1 MPTPPA
7 GQSLQRTSILKATMF
22 RLKHDERS
30 VSTKME
36 ESSPTM
42 SQGSMFDGVLGPPA
56 SKPEAIN
63 PEAGYGKPQILSIAV
78 Q

>member
-1 MPTPPA
+1 
-7 GQSLQRTSILKATMF
+7 
-22 RLKHDERS
+22 
-30 VSTKME
+30 ME

>member
-1 MPTPPA
+1 
-7 GQSLQRTSILKATMF
+7 MF

-63 PEAGYGKPQILSIAV
+63 PEAGYGKPQILSTAV

>member
-1 MPTPPA
+1 
-7 GQSLQRTSILKATMF
+7 
-22 RLKHDERS
+22 
-30 VSTKME
+30 
-36 ESSPTM
+36 
-42 SQGSMFDGVLGPPA
+42 MFDGVLGPPV